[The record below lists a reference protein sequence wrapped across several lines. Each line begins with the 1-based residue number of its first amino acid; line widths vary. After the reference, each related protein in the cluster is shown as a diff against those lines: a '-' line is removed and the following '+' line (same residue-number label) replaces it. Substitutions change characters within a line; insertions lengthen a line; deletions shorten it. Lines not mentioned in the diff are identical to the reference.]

1 MGSRLFFCRTERL
14 QSFTLRVE
22 QIPVL
27 VKEDEGLGLLR
38 QLSKNNKTN
47 VLKLFYFPRH
57 NRMKLFLK
65 KHCNFNVPALIIIY
79 FWNIH
84 KVKKIL
90 KESLD
95 LISSPSPTVKIQIIG
110 GKVCLGVE
118 AKHCW
123 AFSTNFWNKKF
134 VDIPQQ
140 CLPQVKFPA
149 KILNFHWSWRWWD
162 W

>member
-110 GKVCLGVE
+110 GKVCFRCKGKTLLGIV
-118 AKHCW
+118 
-123 AFSTNFWNKKF
+123 NKLF
-134 VDIPQQ
+134 VFKSLLTTSSNV
-140 CLPQVKFPA
+140 LPLPLSRQ
-149 KILNFHWSWRWWD
+149 
-162 W
+162 